1 MQLARILPEVILTL
15 AGVLIML
22 VDPLLPRTASR
33 KPTGWFSVLAM
44 VAAFAASAWQLHLA
58 PGTAYYGVVQTD
70 AFSVFFHLLICG
82 TVLVALLAAIDS
94 VRPEAHDM
102 GEFFALIL
110 LGTVGMLLMTSAV
123 ELLLVFIGLE
133 ISSIST
139 YILAGFRRRS
149 GKSIEASIK
158 YFLLGSFAT
167 AFFLY
172 GIALTFGA
180 TGTTRIAAIAAALPH
195 TTTPIL
201 AWTAV
206 GLILIGLGF
215 KVSAAPF
222 HVWTPDVYEGAPSPV
237 VALMSTA
244 PKAAAFAVLLRIFY
258 GAYPSIQQHWWSLF
272 WVLAAVSMTLG
283 NLAALR
289 QQSVKRMLAY
299 SSIAHAGYLLVAF
312 TSFSLQGIAAASF
325 YALCYVAMNVGI
337 FAVISHVG
345 GYDDHLW
352 SITDYRGLA
361 YRSPVLCGAMA
372 FFLLSLIGIPFTGG
386 FFAKF
391 YVFSAALQQGMF
403 GLAIIGLINSG
414 IAAFYYLRLLTALYS
429 KPAAGLAG
437 PRRPPHVDHARPR
450 HPAFRLSHTAAW
462 RRPTQL
468 ARSRPARCGYALPDR
483 ASCAGSSAGRQ
494 RRPEPVAHSLFNSHS
509 LFNRRSRLSKIR
521 TADSKIA
528 ALNTTV
534 SSKPAPKAIRTWS
547 VAGPL
552 SRTCSRRDCAI
563 CQPGGNSRGTLSTT
577 RLTNPATTPGKVSD
591 ASTASDAV
599 IRLSSS
605 SAPRACH
612 NTSADTPSIGPV
624 SARSST

>member
-1 MQLARILPEVILTL
+1 MQLARILPEVILTT

-33 KPTGWFSVLAM
+33 KSVGWFSVLAM
-44 VAAFAASAWQLHLA
+44 IAAFAASAWQLHLP
-58 PGTAYYGVVQTD
+58 PGTAYFGVVQTD
-70 AFSVFFHLLICG
+70 AFSGFFHLLICG

-94 VRPEAHDM
+94 VRPETHDM
-102 GEFFALIL
+102 GEFFALI
-110 LGTVGMLLMTSAV
+110 
-123 ELLLVFIGLE
+123 
-133 ISSIST
+133 
-139 YILAGFRRRS
+139 
-149 GKSIEASIK
+149 
-158 YFLLGSFAT
+158 
-167 AFFLY
+167 LY

-195 TTTPIL
+195 STTPIL

-272 WVLAAVSMTLG
+272 WILAIVSMTLG

-312 TSFSLQGIAAASF
+312 TSFSRAGAAAAAF

-345 GYDDHLW
+345 GYDDRLW

-361 YRSPVLCGAMA
+361 YRSPVLSGAMA

-391 YVFSAALQQGMF
+391 YVFSAALQSGMF
-403 GLAIIGLINSG
+403 ALAIIGLVNSG
-414 IAAFYYLRLLTALYS
+414 IAAYYYLRLLVALYA
-429 KPAAGLAG
+429 KPAEDSPVLSVPRMSITLGFAILLAASATLLLG
-437 PRRPPHVDHARPR
+437 VVPRSSLELAQRGASIFFAA
-450 HPAFRLSHTAAW
+450 PA
-462 RRPTQL
+462 Q
-468 ARSRPARCGYALPDR
+468 PA
-483 ASCAGSSAGRQ
+483 SSA
-494 RRPEPVAHSLFNSHS
+494 
-509 LFNRRSRLSKIR
+509 
-521 TADSKIA
+521 
-528 ALNTTV
+528 
-534 SSKPAPKAIRTWS
+534 
-547 VAGPL
+547 
-552 SRTCSRRDCAI
+552 
-563 CQPGGNSRGTLSTT
+563 
-577 RLTNPATTPGKVSD
+577 
-591 ASTASDAV
+591 ASN
-599 IRLSSS
+599 
-605 SAPRACH
+605 SAPALKG
-612 NTSADTPSIGPV
+612 N
-624 SARSST
+624 